1 MEFILLLLLSRL
13 LGSESVKK
21 VVTML
26 RGLRKGGVLKL
37 KKAVYGLKQAP
48 REWWKMLHS
57 FILSLGFKPNRADV
71 CFYALHLPGGLLVL
85 LLLYVDDILVA
96 ASNIELAT

>member
-21 VVTML
+21 VVAIL
-26 RGLRKGGVLKL
+26 QGLRKGGVLRL

-48 REWWKMLHS
+48 REWWKMLHA
-57 FILSLGFKPNRADV
+57 FLLSLGFRPNRAD
-71 CFYALHLPGGLLVL
+71 YIYLVDS
-85 LLLYVDDILVA
+85 LYCCCYMLMIF
-96 ASNIELAT
+96 